1 MDQSDWR
8 CAVSEAGVEPEDT
21 DPAALV
27 ENEQAVWRLGRGD
40 VDCNRPRDDERT
52 PLWVATETGYEGVAA
67 FASGQARLWKAC
79 RYLQSGQMGPE
90 SRT

>member
-27 ENEQAVWRLGRGD
+27 ENEQAVWRLGRGVRIAGRGAWMLSSAHTEGD
-40 VDCNRPRDDERT
+40 VEVTRNEMRR
-52 PLWVATETGYEGVAA
+52 AA
-67 FASGQARLWKAC
+67 
-79 RYLQSGQMGPE
+79 
-90 SRT
+90 